1 MPGGLSLINAKK
13 LYTDRYEADERIIG
27 LLIVNNDNQSHPL
40 LDGFDT
46 LVLVITTD
54 GYMSQSIS
62 HYIKDDVRIQERWLY
77 AHHLEQWLFQE
88 ECRYVIQ
95 WLLEGEIVFDRTG
108 YVTKLREELR
118 SFRQDLR
125 EERLLQEFALFLKTY
140 LQSKEYL
147 KREYYLDAYSQI
159 VEAIHHWARIV
170 VIEAGVHP
178 EEIVWEQVY
187 EINPGVYKLY
197 DELTRSDETLEQ
209 RLQLIVLV
217 CEFTIVSKM
226 KDCCKLLL
234 DILKSGKRS
243 WSVLELSRHPR
254 LQHLNIDLTPVLKK
268 LAAKSLVKEILAV
281 RDPQF
286 AEIELQYSAV

>member
-1 MPGGLSLINAKK
+1 M
-13 LYTDRYEADERIIG
+13 
-27 LLIVNNDNQSHPL
+27 
-40 LDGFDT
+40 
-46 LVLVITTD
+46 
-54 GYMSQSIS
+54 
-62 HYIKDDVRIQERWLY
+62 
-77 AHHLEQWLFQE
+77 
-88 ECRYVIQ
+88 
-95 WLLEGEIVFDRTG
+95 
-108 YVTKLREELR
+108 
-118 SFRQDLR
+118 
-125 EERLLQEFALFLKTY
+125 LQEFALFLKTY